1 MTASQGA
8 KTNGSYFVVLSAIVV
23 VSEEAMDDDSVSPA
37 EADENTVVGVTDS
50 VSTERIVED
59 KTVEVAG
66 SVVIELADDMSVL
79 VVSASLELVV
89 LIDVTELG
97 G

>member
-1 MTASQGA
+1 M
-8 KTNGSYFVVLSAIVV
+8 VLSAIVV
-23 VSEEAMDDDSVSPA
+23 VSEEAMNDDSASPA

>member
-1 MTASQGA
+1 M
-8 KTNGSYFVVLSAIVV
+8 VLSAIVV

-37 EADENTVVGVTDS
+37 EADENTVIGVTDS
-50 VSTERIVED
+50 ISTERIVED

-66 SVVIELADDMSVL
+66 SVVIELADNMSVL

>member
-23 VSEEAMDDDSVSPA
+23 VSEEAIDDDSVSPA